1 MDNTNNPFLTTFR
14 LPVKMSPI
22 LYRIVI
28 ILHIISLILVWN
40 NALSILTRIILS
52 GLITANFYVYC
63 RKIRLS
69 KSFKG
74 VCNLILNAE
83 DEWQVK
89 MQDGSTYNAILENH
103 VFVHPWLTIFS
114 LKFNQRRQY
123 FIFTP
128 EILDTDT
135 FRRLRVRLRFRVG
148 E

>member
-1 MDNTNNPFLTTFR
+1 MDNTSNPFLHTFR

-22 LYRIVI
+22 LSRIVI
-28 ILHIISLILVWN
+28 IVHVISLIMVWN
-40 NALSILTRIILS
+40 NALPTSTRIILS
-52 GLITANFYVYC
+52 SLITASFYVYS
-63 RKIRLS
+63 RKSRLS
-69 KSFKG
+69 NYSRG
-74 VCNLILNAE
+74 VGNLILNAE

-89 MQDGSTYNAILENH
+89 MQEGSTYIAILDNH

-128 EILDTDT
+128 EILDADT